1 MSGAFE
7 WSPLDAE
14 NHWSYSTTEGVR
26 EALEGQQKA
35 FVTQADVLLTS
46 HRHKLYYVWTTTSIQ
61 KGYTFCHCAVICAGI
76 YIYI

>member
-7 WSPLDAE
+7 WSPLDTE

-26 EALEGQQKA
+26 EALEGQEKA

-46 HRHKLYYVWTTTSIQ
+46 HGHKLYYVWTTTSIQ
-61 KGYTFCHCAVICAGI
+61 QGYIPFVICAGI
-76 YIYI
+76 HIYIKKH